1 MVAKILKHS
10 RLEQIDWDSGTLEVL
25 PRKRH
30 VGLKEFKEL
39 ATWVTVKPTYN
50 ATITAYDWPY
60 MVGGHVSGGTLSLL
74 YGFQT
79 GVILAASMGEYTLR
93 ERKNQQVPYGVIH
106 ECLALRI
113 EETRDETTYSSIY
126 DTSAGVL
133 WNDQGDVCTVM
144 GTLRNSNG
152 EELGN
157 GSFYTFEYRFLE
169 DRITI
174 VFASE
179 AGKLV
184 IPIISRSDETIET
197 TAEKVLITKDK
208 ATVTLE
214 SKPGFELPYGEERIF
229 NLCPGFQALRIDV
242 PSKNKK
248 QRIHLSWKYNK

>member
-1 MVAKILKHS
+1 
-10 RLEQIDWDSGTLEVL
+10 
-25 PRKRH
+25 
-30 VGLKEFKEL
+30 
-39 ATWVTVKPTYN
+39 
-50 ATITAYDWPY
+50 
-60 MVGGHVSGGTLSLL
+60 
-74 YGFQT
+74 
-79 GVILAASMGEYTLR
+79 
-93 ERKNQQVPYGVIH
+93 
-106 ECLALRI
+106 
-113 EETRDETTYSSIY
+113 
-126 DTSAGVL
+126 
-133 WNDQGDVCTVM
+133 M

-157 GSFYTFEYRFLE
+157 GSFIPLNT
-169 DRITI
+169 
-174 VFASE
+174 VFWKISNYCLASE
-179 AGKLV
+179 SGKLV